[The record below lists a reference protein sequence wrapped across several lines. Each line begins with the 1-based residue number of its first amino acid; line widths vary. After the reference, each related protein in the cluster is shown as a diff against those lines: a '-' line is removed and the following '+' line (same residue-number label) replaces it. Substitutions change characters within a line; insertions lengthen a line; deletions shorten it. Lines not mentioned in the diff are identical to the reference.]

1 VDNSENFIRFF
12 QFERI
17 VNMLEQ
23 FQLKVVY
30 KGVNNK
36 ILELSEIVSSFDKYG
51 KESKYKKG
59 SRGDSGF
66 RNH

>member
-1 VDNSENFIRFF
+1 
-12 QFERI
+12 
-17 VNMLEQ
+17 MLEQ

-59 SRGDSGF
+59 NR
-66 RNH
+66 